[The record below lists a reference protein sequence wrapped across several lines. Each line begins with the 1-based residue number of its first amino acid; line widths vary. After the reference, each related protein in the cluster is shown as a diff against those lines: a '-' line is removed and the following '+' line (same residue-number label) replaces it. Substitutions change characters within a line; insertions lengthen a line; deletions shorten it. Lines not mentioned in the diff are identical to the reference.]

1 MTRSIRA
8 QVDRLRAQ
16 IGPPP
21 EDPKADE
28 ARERMRHVLDTVHS
42 LILEHGDEID
52 RDYRERI
59 ARGEDGKAALV
70 TAKRDAL
77 GKTREGAEAWAVL
90 DAVLERRGRG

>member
-1 MTRSIRA
+1 MSRYIRG

-21 EDPKADE
+21 EDPKAGV
-28 ARERMRHVLDTVHS
+28 ARERMRRVLDTVHS

-52 RDYRERI
+52 RDYKERI
-59 ARGEDGKAALV
+59 ARGEDHKAALV